1 MRVKCEFLN
10 FESTQAVSFI
20 HVDLAHPC
28 QSVPID
34 SAPRASQA
42 KKRQTLL
49 CEKAG
54 DANYATGFGPC
65 RISAAVFCSQKFT
78 LNEEPWLE

>member
-1 MRVKCEFLN
+1 MRVKREFLN
-10 FESTQAVSFI
+10 FDSTQNVSFI
-20 HVDLAHPC
+20 HVCDLAHPC

-49 CEKAG
+49 CAAAG
-54 DANYATGFGPC
+54 DAIYAIGFGPC
-65 RISAAVFCSQKFT
+65 RIFCCCFSVRKK
-78 LNEEPWLE
+78 